1 MATRFTL
8 MRLTVSCML
17 AAAMLA
23 ACGGSQMAGSPAG
36 TTPQAAGGPNAQHS
50 TMLPADDGGGCGG
63 DTQGGFSPN
72 DDGHGCCGKGDTQG
86 GFGPNDGGHGCCDK
100 GDSQGRFGPNDD
112 AHGCCGRGDQ
122 GDTQGRF
129 RPNDDE
135 GGQHCRSIT
144 VTPDRIFFTP
154 SNPGPVTVRD
164 HTRKKGTVSEIDD
177 CGGASGIATVAQ
189 GSGDQWTVTAGAQE
203 GSCKALF
210 TLKNSSGKK
219 IGQAVLHIT
228 NFL

>member
-1 MATRFTL
+1 MTTPFTS

-23 ACGGSQMAGSPAG
+23 ACGGSQTPGSPVG
-36 TTPQAAGGPNAQHS
+36 TTPQAAGAPNSQHS

-63 DTQGGFSPN
+63 DAQGRFSPN
-72 DDGHGCCGKGDTQG
+72 DDGHGCCGRGDAQG
-86 GFGPNDGGHGCCDK
+86 PFGPNDDGHGCCD
-100 GDSQGRFGPNDD
+100 
-112 AHGCCGRGDQ
+112 RGDRG
-122 GDTQGRF
+122 GDTQSRF

-135 GGQHCRSIT
+135 GGHHCRSIT
-144 VTPDRIFFTP
+144 VTPHLIFFTS
-154 SNPGPVTVRD
+154 SNPGPVTVKV
-164 HTRKKGTVSEIDD
+164 HTRKQGTVSELDD
-177 CGGASGIATVAQ
+177 CGGASGIATVTQ

-203 GSCKALF
+203 GQCKALF
-210 TLKNSSGKK
+210 ILKNSSGKK